1 MSKKRLVP
9 ILFMLLVLSVS
20 CSRKEEALWSP
31 GTGGVTI
38 DVTAGLPATKAEVT
52 DVQLDP
58 DDFKIEV
65 INSDGVI
72 FKRWN
77 TFAEYKSQE
86 GAGFQMNAGGPYLIR
101 AVYGDSTASGFQ
113 ALFYMGEQEFTVL
126 PQQTTAVSVVCR
138 MGNVRLEVE
147 YGENI
152 RKDYTDIRTTVYSDR
167 GSVIFGQD
175 CSQPGY
181 IPAGELSV
189 YVQLTD
195 EAGGRKYFR
204 NGSSIIAAAGD
215 VITLKI
221 DTNPIEKENVLLA
234 VNVDSSTDRKDVD
247 VTLPSFML
255 PAGAP
260 ELTAT
265 FTEEGAPVSY
275 VEGVR
280 PEGSPFV
287 VGMNVPAGIYGL
299 KVSVGSPNQELAWA
313 SELDLVN
320 LTQEQRSKLTS
331 AGFTVPELY
340 RSQSQ
345 QIDFMA
351 IAMLVRALDGDPEQS
366 LSIEVTDGLG
376 KTAGG
381 TWALAPRVASKS
393 IDQVNGGYARAHRIE
408 NVVLRTDGNMEQ
420 LYPVVRVKGTPEWTR
435 PEFNET
441 QSSDGVKTVTVTGLE
456 PMTQYEISA
465 AYVDNSNLAEAVYEF
480 STEAASQVGN
490 AGFEEWTTLNHQFTY
505 ETFFGLVSESHDISW
520 DLPWIG
526 EQWWAANSKK
536 TMPSSTGVVNTN
548 WNMVRFPTVAYTT
561 DSFRG
566 KAAMIYSVNVG
577 DALTSAALVGI
588 KVAGELFIGT
598 ADDSGN
604 HASDG
609 HAFDS
614 RPDVLRFHYKY
625 LPKDSETFYVKI
637 EIKSADGNVIASAE
651 RSDGPAS
658 SGWTSMDLRLDY
670 KDMTADAAAI
680 YIAFKS
686 STAGTPGINGNYEL
700 TIRDN
705 EKYTGNFGSIL
716 YVDDIELIYE

>member
-58 DDFKIEV
+58 DDFKVEV

-195 EAGGRKYFR
+195 EAGERKYFR

-299 KVSVGSPNQELAWA
+299 KVSVGSPNQELSWA

-351 IAMLVRALDGDPEQS
+351 IAMLVRALDGNPEQS

-393 IDQVNGGYARAHRIE
+393 ISPVDNGNVWARRVY
-408 NVVLRTDGNMEQ
+408 NVTMTTDGNPDYLFPLIQAE
-420 LYPVVRVKGTPEWTR
+420 GSTEWIR
-435 PEFNET
+435 PEFTET
-441 QSSDGVKTVTVTGLE
+441 VSEQTKTVTITGLN
-456 PMTQYEISA
+456 PGTKYSVRA
-465 AYVDNSNLAEAVYEF
+465 AYVDNSNVTEEVYEF
-480 STEAASQVGN
+480 NTEAAQQVEN
-490 AGFEEWTTLNHQFTY
+490 AGFEEWSEWEYYVNKEGLFWGDDVYQTNYAPYKDEDSRWWDSNNSETTPGDRTNTGASYKSFPMVSYVAGHESDRAAQLMLIAISNTATSGTAPSPTVRFGKIFTGVYNGDQGRQFTSRPTKLCFWHKFSSY
-505 ETFFGLVSESHDISW
+505 DSDVYKVNIYLKNGETVIGESSYTSSTSESAW
-520 DLPWIG
+520 
-526 EQWWAANSKK
+526 KK
-536 TMPSSTGVVNTN
+536 VTLEI
-548 WNMVRFPTVAYTT
+548 
-561 DSFRG
+561 
-566 KAAMIYSVNVG
+566 IYN
-577 DALTSAALVGI
+577 
-588 KVAGELFIGT
+588 
-598 ADDSGN
+598 
-604 HASDG
+604 
-609 HAFDS
+609 
-614 RPDVLRFHYKY
+614 R
-625 LPKDSETFYVKI
+625 
-637 EIKSADGNVIASAE
+637 
-651 RSDGPAS
+651 
-658 SGWTSMDLRLDY
+658 MDLKADNIY
-670 KDMTADAAAI
+670 VEFVCGSDTGKWQYGKDITYGGNKTANVH
-680 YIAFKS
+680 
-686 STAGTPGINGNYEL
+686 G
-700 TIRDN
+700 
-705 EKYTGNFGSIL
+705 GSIL
-716 YVDDIELIYE
+716 TIDDIELIYE